1 MLVCGAA
8 DPSVCLFVK
17 NKKYRRSLF
26 PPRLQGASMDIFSI
40 FTLCGGL
47 AFFLYG
53 MNVMSSSL
61 EKIAG
66 GRLERTLKKMTS
78 NPFKSLLLGAGITI
92 AIQSSSAMTVMLVG
106 LVNSGVMEL
115 GQTIGVIMGSN
126 IGTTLTAWILA
137 LTGIES
143 ESVWMNLLKPE
154 NFSPLLALIGI
165 ILIMG
170 SKKQRRRDIG
180 RIMVGFAVLMYGME
194 LMKDAVSPLADSPQF
209 SSILTAFNNPLLGV
223 LVGAVFTGIIQ
234 SSAASVGI
242 LQALALTGSITY
254 GMAIPI
260 IMGQNIGTCVTA
272 LLSSIGVNRNAKRVA
287 VVHIS
292 FNIIG
297 TVVCLILF
305 YGGGTIF
312 HFAIMDQAINAVN
325 IALCHSIFNIFT
337 TALLLPFSKQLERIA
352 VLLVRNDTKNDS
364 VAFLDSRLL
373 RTPGVAI
380 SECASLAGQMADLA
394 QENVK
399 LAIAQLTSFQ
409 PARESEIEA
418 NEEKL
423 DIYEDHLG
431 HYLVEASRKGLSTEN
446 SRTTSKLLHSIG
458 DFERIGDHAKNIL
471 DSARELHEKDL
482 TFSPEAQQE
491 LDVLTRAVTD
501 ILSTA
506 TEAYKANDAALAVTV
521 EPLEETI
528 DQLSEE
534 IRLRHIHRLQ
544 QGVCTI
550 QMGFIL
556 SDLLTNY
563 ERIGDHCSNL
573 AICVI
578 ETQDKDLNPH
588 EYLHDLKRGGNSDF
602 SVSFQSALSRY
613 ALPPIPPAAAPKAEE
628 EAVSQE
634 PAMPH

>member
-1 MLVCGAA
+1 
-8 DPSVCLFVK
+8 
-17 NKKYRRSLF
+17 
-26 PPRLQGASMDIFSI
+26 MDIFSI

-272 LLSSIGVNRNAKRVA
+272 LLSSIGVSRNAKRVA

-305 YGGGTIF
+305 YGGDTIF
-312 HFAIMDQAINAVN
+312 HFAIMDQAINALN

-634 PAMPH
+634 PAMTH

>member
-1 MLVCGAA
+1 
-8 DPSVCLFVK
+8 
-17 NKKYRRSLF
+17 
-26 PPRLQGASMDIFSI
+26 MDIFSI

-242 LQALALTGSITY
+242 LQALALTGSISY

-272 LLSSIGVNRNAKRVA
+272 LLSSIGVSRNAKRVA

-305 YGGGTIF
+305 YGGDTIF
-312 HFAIMDQAINAVN
+312 HFAIMDQAINALN